1 MSFQNTSHATRHMS
15 LAVILIVLIF
25 GRLLCA
31 DVPTASDSPHPADP
45 WKLGIGGKS
54 RPKNARTIID
64 AEEGAWFDDL
74 TNTIEFN
81 GRVVVHDPQFIL
93 FCDQLHVVMNKNRQG
108 LQQVIATGNVIIE
121 QENTND
127 QGEVIKYVA
136 EAKPYKQTQQPKLIE
151 NPDRKQR
158 VKLDFEMKEY
168 SKNMD
173 KWKFCMAWCKEQG
186 INFQIITEKT
196 FEKKKK

>member
-1 MSFQNTSHATRHMS
+1 MLNSKPNKRNKYKQGLFIPQNKSKVIKLNDQGGFYYRSGLELKLMIYFDTNPNILIWNPEIIKIPYLQNTFDNKKQAM
-15 LAVILIVLIF
+15 V
-25 GRLLCA
+25 
-31 DVPTASDSPHPADP
+31 
-45 WKLGIGGKS
+45 K
-54 RPKNARTIID
+54 
-64 AEEGAWFDDL
+64 EEHLYWPDFYY
-74 TNTIEFN
+74 E
-81 GRVVVHDPQFIL
+81 
-93 FCDQLHVVMNKNRQG
+93 
-108 LQQVIATGNVIIE
+108 LQNY
-121 QENTND
+121 